1 MTLSKQTAGR
11 LVELIGK
18 LYRINGKLWDTEAKA
33 ARDADHDNPPLE
45 KIGRLAL
52 EVRELNKERNGI
64 KAEIVEEFCEG
75 FKEIKVNYKNEEKKV
90 ESALG
95 LEGTMLLFDKTHP
108 LMMQDKL
115 NVFLYRKD
123 RFTDDG

>member
-1 MTLSKQTAGR
+1 MKYL
-11 LVELIGK
+11 
-18 LYRINGKLWDTEAKA
+18 
-33 ARDADHDNPPLE
+33 
-45 KIGRLAL
+45 
-52 EVRELNKERNGI
+52 
-64 KAEIVEEFCEG
+64 
-75 FKEIKVNYKNEEKKV
+75 NEEKKV
-90 ESALG
+90 ESALV